1 MLIHHQ
7 GMYYYYNSVSIIV
20 TIVIIIIIFADVLDY
35 LNSTWLNK
43 YKEMFVSVWTNEC
56 LHFGNQTTN
65 RAESQHAKLK
75 KFLNSVNCTLD
86 KIVRHIDEVVN
97 SQYTIVKDSFEK
109 SRTVLMHKHNLPML
123 KLLHGSVSH
132 EALDIIIAERH
143 LKRSHCRCQ
152 VRKCYGL
159 PCACEISKYKKAG
172 QSIPLDSVDEFWRK
186 LELPVYCEDITCDV
200 ELENFKQA
208 FDNRSMPGKKSLLQK
223 LKALTNPSIP
233 FLEEP
238 DVKKNTRGRPTT
250 KSKQQTIP
258 NPAIPKPPLQRSYSQ
273 KPPRHS
279 SFTNYQ
285 EQDYTQEPARH
296 SSFTNYQEQDYT
308 QEPAM
313 HSSFTNYQEQDY
325 TQEPWRHSSFGYL
338 ETDDYVGYISPDV
351 NYQVPGE
358 TSPFTNQDI
367 YGKKPFK
374 DYPGEPS
381 PFMTQDTDG
390 QGFFTNLLNT
400 PGYDF
405 MGLNQDIVG
414 QSSFANSTSAPGYD
428 FMGLNQDQAS
438 QVIHNYIHLIPKIF
452 HAYVTRIHNVLG
464 DGNCGFRA
472 TASALGYGEDE
483 WLFIRR
489 SLMEELLE
497 FRNKYTKAFLGSFKD
512 VFTSLAWSGSGFAP
526 EKHWMIMPEAGFLIA
541 NKFNVIVHFLSQE
554 KRNSSTCFSLWRGP
568 HEFPEKKIITIAHVN
583 GNHFI
588 MVELQGEYP
597 ITSTNNLWKLMR
609 ENDAAG
615 WENIFESRQ
624 NMYKSWIA
632 QPATFGGSID

>member
-1 MLIHHQ
+1 
-7 GMYYYYNSVSIIV
+7 
-20 TIVIIIIIFADVLDY
+20 
-35 LNSTWLNK
+35 
-43 YKEMFVSVWTNEC
+43 
-56 LHFGNQTTN
+56 
-65 RAESQHAKLK
+65 
-75 KFLNSVNCTLD
+75 
-86 KIVRHIDEVVN
+86 
-97 SQYTIVKDSFEK
+97 
-109 SRTVLMHKHNLPML
+109 
-123 KLLHGSVSH
+123 
-132 EALDIIIAERH
+132 
-143 LKRSHCRCQ
+143 
-152 VRKCYGL
+152 
-159 PCACEISKYKKAG
+159 
-172 QSIPLDSVDEFWRK
+172 
-186 LELPVYCEDITCDV
+186 
-200 ELENFKQA
+200 
-208 FDNRSMPGKKSLLQK
+208 
-223 LKALTNPSIP
+223 
-233 FLEEP
+233 
-238 DVKKNTRGRPTT
+238 
-250 KSKQQTIP
+250 
-258 NPAIPKPPLQRSYSQ
+258 
-273 KPPRHS
+273 
-279 SFTNYQ
+279 
-285 EQDYTQEPARH
+285 
-296 SSFTNYQEQDYT
+296 
-308 QEPAM
+308 M

-390 QGFFTNLLNT
+390 QGFFANLLNT

-512 VFTSLAWSGSGFAP
+512 VFTSLAWSGLGFAP

-597 ITSTNNLWKLMR
+597 MASTNNLWKLMR